1 MTRSTRDTHRNRVY
15 AAEALVWNMFERADQ
30 LPGRQVEIFGSRVT
44 LPIER
49 RVVSLESMQTYV
61 DAVLALETVRSRYKR
76 ARIPVTVRARRGQ
89 SRAHYEY
96 ATATIAMPLHN
107 RSMLREFVLLHE
119 IAHHL
124 QPLGSPG
131 HGRQFCQILCHLVE
145 LALGAEAAWL
155 LRVTLA
161 DTQADLN

>member
-1 MTRSTRDTHRNRVY
+1 MSGSDR
-15 AAEALVWNMFERADQ
+15 AL
-30 LPGRQVEIFGSRVT
+30 SRVAG
-44 LPIER
+44 LLRKAER
-49 RVVSLESMQTYV
+49 TTNPHEAQ
-61 DAVLALETVRSRYKR
+61 
-76 ARIPVTVRARRGQ
+76 I
-89 SRAHYEY
+89 
-96 ATATIAMPLHN
+96 N

-145 LALGAEAAWL
+145 LAIGAEAAWL